1 MTIYGVAFL
10 AGCYIIG
17 LLLGESLGS
26 LLNIHA
32 NVGGVGFAM
41 FLLMFAS
48 DWMTKNGMIK
58 PDAEAGIRFWSNMYI
73 PVIVAM
79 AAIQNV
85 KMAINSGWLAIL
97 AGIVPTAIAFSLIPL
112 LSKMMKFKIES

>member
-1 MTIYGVAFL
+1 MTIYGVAIL
-10 AGCYIIG
+10 AGCYITG
-17 LLLGESLGS
+17 LLVGESLGS
-26 LLNIHA
+26 LLNINA
-32 NVGGVGFAM
+32 NVDGVGFAM

-48 DWMTKNGMIK
+48 DWMHKKGFIK

-85 KMAINSGWLAIL
+85 KLAVSSGWLAIL
-97 AGIVPTAIAFSLIPL
+97 AGIVPTVIAFSLIPI
-112 LSKMMKFKIES
+112 LSRMLKEKVNA

>member
-1 MTIYGVAFL
+1 MTIYGVAIL
-10 AGCYIIG
+10 AGCYIMG

-26 LLNIHA
+26 LLNINA

-48 DWMTKNGMIK
+48 DWMNKKGMIK
-58 PDAEAGIRFWSNMYI
+58 ADAEAGIRFWSTMYI

-85 KMAINSGWLAIL
+85 KLAISSGWLAIL
-97 AGIVPTAIAFSLIPL
+97 AGIIPTGIAFSLIPV
-112 LSKMMKFKIES
+112 LSKLMKAKVNV

>member
-1 MTIYGVAFL
+1 MTIYGVGIL

-26 LLNIHA
+26 LLNINA

-48 DWMTKNGMIK
+48 DWMNKRGWIK
-58 PDAEAGIRFWSNMYI
+58 PDSESGIRFWSNMYI

-85 KMAINSGWLAIL
+85 KLALSSGWLAIL
-97 AGIVPTAIAFSLIPL
+97 AGIVPTVIAFSLIPVI
-112 LSKMMKFKIES
+112 SNKIKEKNQA

>member
-1 MTIYGVAFL
+1 MTIYGVAIL
-10 AGCYIIG
+10 AGCYILG

-26 LLNIHA
+26 LLDINA

-48 DWMTKNGMIK
+48 DWMHKKGFIK
-58 PDAEAGIRFWSNMYI
+58 PDAEAGIRFWSSMYI

-85 KMAINSGWLAIL
+85 KLAVSSGWLAIL
-97 AGIVPTAIAFSLIPL
+97 AGILPTAIAFSMIPL
-112 LSKMMKFKIES
+112 LSGKIQKEKEV